1 MSTQNFID
9 NLDTDRINEVVSSVE
24 NNITYFTDISDQIVN
39 SYTAE
44 LDELLIEINKR
55 VISVEFAADSE
66 LEFAALKLSN
76 MLYYMGS
83 RLENIGIKDDLSKLA
98 AKESYN
104 QAYLDNQVK
113 DADRK
118 NKTTVAELTAIAEN
132 ASRYDT
138 IMNSLYSRIYKQ
150 IKYKIDA
157 GYELLSTIKKIISK
171 RIADTQLAYNPSGKQ
186 LLLEE
191 IQ

>member
-55 VISVEFAADSE
+55 VISVESAADSE

>member
-55 VISVEFAADSE
+55 VISVESAADSE

-191 IQ
+191 VQ

>member
-113 DADRK
+113 DAGRK